1 MNQDKT
7 QVVVEFLRD
16 IRTDEKLFSQLV
28 HRESFAKLVSAHV
41 VDFRED
47 VKRRD
52 QYEMEATPLRD
63 GQWAVRPKGQ
73 LGTCGWHP
81 YPWTV
86 VYVKARNAQDAINK
100 ARR

>member
-47 VKRRD
+47 VKRREKEK
-52 QYEMEATPLRD
+52 QHAT
-63 GQWAVRPKGQ
+63 
-73 LGTCGWHP
+73 
-81 YPWTV
+81 
-86 VYVKARNAQDAINK
+86 N
-100 ARR
+100 